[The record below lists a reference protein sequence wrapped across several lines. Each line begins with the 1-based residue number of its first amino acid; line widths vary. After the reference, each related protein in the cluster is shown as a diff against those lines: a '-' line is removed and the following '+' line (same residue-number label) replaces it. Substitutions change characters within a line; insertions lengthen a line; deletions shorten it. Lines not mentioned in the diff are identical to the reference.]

1 MLALEE
7 EGQSALPNT
16 QPFSPEA
23 EHLSPAEGLSSQR
36 WQHRTTV
43 ELRSPLPA
51 AQESSRN

>member
-7 EGQSALPNT
+7 EGQSALPNA

-23 EHLSPAEGLSSQR
+23 EHLSPAAGLSSRLWQR
-36 WQHRTTV
+36 RTTV